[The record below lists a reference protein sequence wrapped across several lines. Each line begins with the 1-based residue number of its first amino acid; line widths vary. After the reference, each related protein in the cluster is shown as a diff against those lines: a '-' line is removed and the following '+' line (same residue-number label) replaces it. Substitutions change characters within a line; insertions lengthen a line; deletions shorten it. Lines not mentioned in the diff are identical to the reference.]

1 MYYQKETILKRKRS
15 IYNFFKGVPGRP
27 GDQGL
32 EGQLGF
38 PGPEGLSGEKGEK
51 GDVGIPGSRGS
62 KGDRVSILF
71 TLYYLTQPVSVYK
84 DRIL

>member
-1 MYYQKETILKRKRS
+1 MYYHKEISLIWRYL

-32 EGQLGF
+32 DGPLGF

-62 KGDRVSILF
+62 KGDRVSIF
-71 TLYYLTQPVSVYK
+71 LTK
-84 DRIL
+84 